1 MRYGNIVWAS
11 TSREKLK
18 KIASEEKQ
26 ILRIENKEHKYVRE
40 IMIRTKVLNI
50 YKLSINI
57 SIDIYQVLNFMFK
70 IKANTA
76 LCIFENQFT
85 EIHHFNV
92 K

>member
-1 MRYGNIVWAS
+1 
-11 TSREKLK
+11 
-18 KIASEEKQ
+18 
-26 ILRIENKEHKYVRE
+26 
-40 IMIRTKVLNI
+40 MIRTEVLNI

-85 EIHHFNV
+85 EIHHQCSAIFG
-92 K
+92 